1 MGGLMSKQIAAELG
15 ISEIAA
21 KVRERRVQAPGDR
34 ADGGPLARRS
44 RADGGRV
51 GIDVPRQR

>member
-1 MGGLMSKQIAAELG
+1 MMSKQIAAELG